1 MNQTFS
7 IYPFRQNDFGRVDV
21 RLRDYM
27 DKWQLKTINEGADIS
42 VNDDSKVDIIKYF
55 QFIKKPGDP
64 SYTTDEQYNKIGM
77 TLWAWLVG
85 FDHKVEINLFING
98 PDVLSGKDR
107 IQAKFLKCSDDD
119 MELYHNGKLIT
130 NFTEKGRFSLK
141 AVSKVWIDDLESL

>member
-1 MNQTFS
+1 MNHTFS

-27 DKWQLKTINEGADIS
+27 DKWQLKTICEGVEIS

-55 QFIKKPGDP
+55 QFIKKPGDLN
-64 SYTTDEQYNKIGM
+64 YTTDEQYNKIGM

-85 FDHKVEINLFING
+85 FEHKVEINLFING
-98 PDVLSGKDR
+98 PDVLSGGDR
-107 IQAKFLKCSDDD
+107 VQAKFLKCSDED

-130 NFTEKGRFSLK
+130 DFTEKGRFSLK
-141 AVSKVWIDDLESL
+141 PVSKVWIDDLESL